1 MKRPRW
7 FMLILLL
14 CCTLTANGQLFK
26 KKKQGG
32 KSKKVELKSDSV
44 IIEVVDLQFKNINRI
59 PLYRNLKELKK
70 IEKLDRERKWKE
82 LYPRLQNYVSN
93 FGILNFAYD
102 TYYLWRLAKLTE
114 VFAGPEQ
121 AKPLYRLVLKHHR
134 TGLDIQSVLA
144 RYDSI
149 NRNRRN
155 YYVPLEYYYKLSGVQ
170 KAGRYAHSSKRRT
183 HQHGSTHQF

>member
-1 MKRPRW
+1 MKRQCW
-7 FMLILLL
+7 FILIILI
-14 CCTLTANGQLFK
+14 CCSPTANGQLFK
-26 KKKQGG
+26 KKKDG
-32 KSKKVELKSDSV
+32 KRSKKVELKSDSV
-44 IIEVVDLQFKNINRI
+44 GIEVAELEFKNINKI

-82 LYPRLQNYVSN
+82 LYPKLQEYVSN

-114 VFAGPEQ
+114 VFASPEK

-134 TGLDIQSVLA
+134 TGLDIKTVLA

-155 YYVPLEYYYKLSGVQ
+155 
-170 KAGRYAHSSKRRT
+170 
-183 HQHGSTHQF
+183 